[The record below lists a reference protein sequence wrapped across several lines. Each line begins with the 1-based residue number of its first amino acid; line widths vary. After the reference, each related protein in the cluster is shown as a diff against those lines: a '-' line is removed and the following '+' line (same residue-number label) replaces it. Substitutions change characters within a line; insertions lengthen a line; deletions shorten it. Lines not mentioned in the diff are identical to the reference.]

1 MAIEPPPPDPDR
13 ERLEALIAFSRKRME
28 RTEQRMKE
36 ALEAHRLADAQLGAD
51 IAALEQ
57 WLEEHPPAQPDLF

>member
-13 ERLEALIAFSRKRME
+13 ERLEALIAFSRKRVE
-28 RTEQRMKE
+28 RIDAK
-36 ALEAHRLADAQLGAD
+36 LADANADRIAAVEQLERD
-51 IAALEQ
+51 QAALER